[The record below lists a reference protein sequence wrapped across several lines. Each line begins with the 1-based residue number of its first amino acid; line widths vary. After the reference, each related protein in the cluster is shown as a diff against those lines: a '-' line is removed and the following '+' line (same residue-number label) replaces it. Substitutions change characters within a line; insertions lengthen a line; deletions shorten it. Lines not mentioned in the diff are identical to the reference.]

1 MELNLFL
8 KESRRLAK
16 LIRKEPYKKVDTRI
30 AVLGTDSIQYF
41 VMALRYALDREN
53 IHADIY
59 EGEYDGIAMDVMDDD
74 SPLYAFNPDIVI
86 LIPDYREIKEYPEAL
101 ESEESVRSLLSTASG
116 KYEYY
121 WQKISSRLHCQ
132 VLQSNVVI
140 PPERLYGNLEKSLP
154 YSMSEFLSSLNE
166 TLLKKVSSN
175 VTIIDTDALAA
186 NIGKWNWFDDQ
197 AYFLSKSGY
206 RLDYIQENVSQYVRQ
221 IKAIR
226 GKVRKCLVLDL
237 DNTLWGGI
245 VGDDGWDG
253 IQLDPNNAVG
263 EAYREFQRYILKLKK
278 RGVILA
284 VVSKNDIENAKEPFE
299 KNQNMLLKLDDIASF
314 QANWDDK
321 VTNIKR
327 VAKELNIGT
336 DSLVFFDDNPAEREI
351 VRQYLPE
358 VMVIDVPADAAL
370 YKRALDQ
377 AKPFEWREL
386 TREDVLRS
394 NSYIENRKRAEL
406 QTRFENYDEYL
417 QSLEMKCA
425 VREPNASEVSRFAQL
440 LNKSNQFN
448 LRTQRYTQSEI
459 EAAVKAEN
467 KKCLCAVFSDKFSEY
482 GIISCVIL
490 EKQDECCFIES
501 WVMSCR
507 VLKRGVELM
516 VFSHILNVARS
527 WNCRFIKGEYLPSA
541 KNQMV
546 CDLYDNLGFELV
558 SENNGNR
565 IYQYHTCK
573 EFSGKYF
580 IEENVSQ
587 E

>member
-16 LIRKEPYKKVDTRI
+16 RISKEPYERVDTRI

-41 VMALRYALDREN
+41 VMALRYVLDKEN

-59 EGEYDGIAMDVMDDD
+59 EGEYDGIAMDVMDES
-74 SPLYAFNPDIVI
+74 SPLYAFNPDIII

-101 ESEESVRSLLSTASG
+101 ESDEAVRSLLNAASG

-132 VLQSNVVI
+132 ILQSNVVI

-154 YSMSEFLSSLNE
+154 YSMSGFLSSLNE
-166 TLLKKVSSN
+166 TLLKKAPSN

-197 AYFLSKSGY
+197 AYFLSKSGF
-206 RLDYIQENVSQYVRQ
+206 RLEYIQENVLQYVRQ

-263 EAYREFQRYILKLKK
+263 EAYREFQRYILRLKK

-284 VVSKNDIENAKEPFE
+284 VVSKNDIENAKEPFTR
-299 KNQNMLLKLDDIASF
+299 NQNMILKLDDIACF

-327 VAKELNIGT
+327 VAKELNIGI

-370 YKRALDQ
+370 YKRALDL
-377 AKPFEWREL
+377 AMPFEWREL

-394 NSYIENRKRAEL
+394 NSYIENKKRAEL
-406 QTRFENYDEYL
+406 LTSFDNYDDYL
-417 QSLEMKCA
+417 LSLEMKCT
-425 VREPNASEVSRFAQL
+425 VREPKASEVSRFAQL

-448 LRTQRYTQSEI
+448 LRTQRYTESEI
-459 EAAVKAEN
+459 EAVVGNEN

-490 EKQDECCFIES
+490 EKQDDCCFIES

-507 VLKRGVELM
+507 VLKRGVELL
-516 VFSHILNVARS
+516 VFKSVLDAARA
-527 WNCRFIKGEYLPSA
+527 WNCSYIKGQYLPSP
-541 KNQMV
+541 KNRMV
-546 CDLYDNLGFELV
+546 SDFYDSLGFEIV
-558 SENNGNR
+558 SDS
-565 IYQYHTCK
+565 
-573 EFSGKYF
+573 SGEKLYRYSTDLPFDRKIF
-580 IEENVSQ
+580 IEETDD
-587 E
+587 

>member
-8 KESRRLAK
+8 KESRRLTK
-16 LIRKEPYKKVDTRI
+16 KINKEPYERVDTKI

-59 EGEYDGIAMDVMDDD
+59 EGEYDGIAMDVMDES
-74 SPLYAFNPDIVI
+74 SPLYAFNPDIII

-101 ESEESVRSLLSTASG
+101 ESAEAVGSLLNAAFG

-132 VLQSNVVI
+132 ILQSNIVI

-166 TLLKKVSSN
+166 TLLKKAPSN

-197 AYFLSKSGY
+197 AYFFSKSGY
-206 RLDYIQENVSQYVRQ
+206 RLDYIQENVLQYVRQ

-253 IQLDPNNAVG
+253 IQLEPNNAVG

-299 KNQNMLLKLDDIASF
+299 KNQNMLLKLDDIACF

-358 VMVIDVPADAAL
+358 VMVIDVPTDAAL

-377 AKPFEWREL
+377 AVPFEWREL

-417 QSLEMKCA
+417 QSLGMKCC
-425 VREPNASEVSRFAQL
+425 VREPKSSEVSRFAQL

-448 LRTQRYTQSEI
+448 LRTQRYTESEI
-459 EAAVKAEN
+459 EAAAADES

-490 EKQDECCFIES
+490 EKQDDCCFIES

-507 VLKRGVELM
+507 VLKRGVELL
-516 VFSHILNVARS
+516 VFKAVLAAARA
-527 WNCRFIKGEYLPSA
+527 WNCRYIKGQYLPSP
-541 KNQMV
+541 KNRMV
-546 CDLYDNLGFELV
+546 SDFYDTLGFEPV
-558 SENNGNR
+558 SENDGEKLYR
-565 IYQYHTCK
+565 YSTDLPFDRKI
-573 EFSGKYF
+573 F
-580 IEENVSQ
+580 IEEIDG
-587 E
+587 